1 MRILQ
6 SFFGKDGSLV
16 IKREGITVAM
26 RTKYEVE
33 CYGPDGVLKWR
44 DGFENLVVT
53 AGLDKILDACFKT
66 GLAAPAWYVGLKD
79 TGTPAAADTMA
90 SHVTW
95 VWIDNYTGDRQAFTP
110 GTISAG
116 SVSNSAAKA
125 VFPITGDDTIYGCG
139 LCDSAT
145 GDTGV
150 LYGAGDFTAPRA
162 VLTGDTLNVQVTLT
176 AVAA

>member
-1 MRILQ
+1 MKKILARLL
-6 SFFGKDGSLV
+6 GLV
-16 IKREGITVAM
+16 NGVVM

-33 CYGPDGVLKWR
+33 CYGPDGILKWR

-53 AGLDKILDACFKT
+53 AGLNKVLDACFKT

-79 TGTPAAADTMA
+79 TGAPAAGDTMA

-95 VWIDNYTGDRQAFTP
+95 AWLTNYTGDRQAFTP
-110 GTISAG
+110 GSVAAG
-116 SVSNSAAKA
+116 SVDNSASKA
-125 VFPITGDDTIYGCG
+125 VFPITGNDTIYGCG

-150 LYGAGDFTAPRA
+150 LYGAGDFASPRA
-162 VLTGDTLNVQVTLT
+162 VLSGDTLNVQVTLT
-176 AVAA
+176 AETP